1 MATRI
6 FFEPINFSQGDG
18 VVINPNGTGS
28 INFTASDGGTATY
41 EYVDSD
47 DTSDYLYANINAR
60 RIIVDM
66 QSPSNAGIDSGD
78 VDTINSVTLKLKGQ
92 KTGGGSGFITVQ
104 QIGTAADSST
114 ISNGTDSI
122 TLSGSWATYTGLTKT
137 TSDGSD
143 DWVYG
148 DLAGLELRVNQ
159 FRSLRPGHQN
169 QVAYLYAE
177 VDYTP
182 TAVAVTHNAPF
193 FGTNF

>member
-1 MATRI
+1 MATFI
-6 FFEPINFSQGDG
+6 L
-18 VVINPNGTGS
+18 NPNGTVT
-28 INFTASDGGTATY
+28 ITFTASDGGTATY
-41 EYVDSD
+41 EYVNSD
-47 DTSDYLYANINAR
+47 DTSEYLYSATNGE

-66 QSPSNAGIDSGD
+66 QSPSDAGVDSGD
-78 VDTINSVTLKLKGQ
+78 VDTINSVTLKVKAQ
-92 KTGGGSGFITVQ
+92 KTLLGSGFITVQ
-104 QIGTAADSST
+104 QLGTAADSSA
-114 ISNGTDSI
+114 ISNGLDSI
-122 TLSGSWATYTGLTKT
+122 TLSGSWVTYTGFTKT

-148 DLAGLELRVNQ
+148 DLAGLQLRVNQ
-159 FRSLRPGHQN
+159 FRNTRFGQN

>member
-1 MATRI
+1 MATFI
-6 FFEPINFSQGDG
+6 
-18 VVINPNGTGS
+18 INPNGTGS
-28 INFTASDGGTATY
+28 INFTASDGGIATY

-47 DTSDYLYANINAR
+47 DTSDYLWANINGR

-66 QSPSNAGIDSGD
+66 QSPSDAGVDSGD

-92 KTGGGSGFITVQ
+92 KTGGIAGSSGFITVQ
-104 QIGTAADSST
+104 QLGTAADSSA

-122 TLSGSWATYTGLTKT
+122 TLSGSWATYSGATKT

-148 DLAGLELRVNQ
+148 DFAGLQLRVNQ
-159 FRSLRPGHQN
+159 FRNLRPGQQN